1 MKLLHYIMMVF
12 GVILTSLF
20 IYPVYLG
27 AINTKLIMAVV
38 GLVPFVL
45 NLLRS
50 MKMGLSK
57 GASNLFFLV
66 LLAGGVS
73 ISSLMATIINSTN
86 DDTFVS
92 YLYSMFVWLVGAY
105 MLMLYLNKIHKNLT
119 FEIICLYLV
128 ATGAMQCI
136 LALLIDSFL
145 GVENF
150 FVRFHFLDP
159 SAIKFCRESDR
170 LFGVG
175 CAYDPGGIRLAA
187 TLVCALYVYRSVAE
201 RFKLWANLL
210 YIAAICLIMVVGN
223 MISRTTVI
231 GFALGILYI
240 LCDSGIFGLR
250 IEDCYKRPLRL
261 MSWSVIAT
269 VLVVAVLYNSN
280 SNFRTNFRF
289 GFEGFVSLVETG
301 EWKVKSNESLKTMYR
316 FPDNMHTWIVGDG
329 YIDSTDKDPYYV
341 GKRYKFYYMATD
353 VGYLRFIYYGGVIML
368 FSFMAFMAW
377 AAQTCCSY
385 FPRNKQLFF
394 VLFVLQLAVW
404 FKVATDIFCIFAIF
418 IALGIKIDE
427 LKSWSYVQTCS
438 ISDDNA

>member
-1 MKLLHYIMMVF
+1 MKLLHYMMMAL

-20 IYPVYLG
+20 IFPVYLG

-38 GLVPFVL
+38 GLAPFVL
-45 NLLRS
+45 YLLRS
-50 MKMGLSK
+50 MKSRVGK
-57 GASNLFFLV
+57 VFNLIFLV
-66 LLAGGVS
+66 LFAGGVS
-73 ISSLMATIINSTN
+73 LTSLMAIVINNTN
-86 DDTFVS
+86 DTTFVS
-92 YLYSMFVWLVGAY
+92 YIYSMLVWLIGAY
-105 MLMLYLNKIHKNLT
+105 TLILYLKKIHGELS
-119 FEIICLYLV
+119 FEVICMYLV
-128 ATGAMQCI
+128 VTGAMQCI
-136 LALLIDSFL
+136 LALLINSYQ

-150 FVRFHFLDP
+150 FVRWHLLNSGDVEY
-159 SAIKFCRESDR
+159 ARRADR

-187 TLVCALYVYRSVAE
+187 ISVCAFYFIRSIIE

-210 YIAAICLIMVVGN
+210 YIAGIYLILVVGN
-223 MISRTTVI
+223 MISRTTMVGFVI
-231 GFALGILYI
+231 GLLYVFY
-240 LCDSGIFGLR
+240 DSGILGLR
-250 IEDCYKRPLRL
+250 IKENYKRPLQL

-269 VLVVAVLYNSN
+269 VLVVVVLYNSN

-301 EWKVKSNESLKTMYR
+301 EWKVKSNESLKSMYR

-368 FSFMAFMAW
+368 FSFLAFMAW

-385 FPRNKQLFF
+385 FPRNKQLFG
-394 VLFVLQLAVW
+394 VLYVLQLAVW

-418 IALGIKIDE
+418 IALGIKLEECVNLQLNYKKSDTEDE
-427 LKSWSYVQTCS
+427 V
-438 ISDDNA
+438 